1 MVLGLHLQNKSHS
14 LMQVQNSLMVL
25 IVKRINLREGGK
37 PKETLDSR
45 KKPDGCLRGEVWGD
59 GVTG

>member
-1 MVLGLHLQNKSHS
+1 
-14 LMQVQNSLMVL
+14 MQVQNSLMVL

-45 KKPDGCLRGEVWGD
+45 KQPDGCLRGEVWGD